1 MVVYRILVVL
11 ARLGRVRE
19 EELERRVLEYV
30 ESIAGPLSILDVAT
44 VARGCRLNRQTAK
57 SILLELALDRR
68 VVAQR
73 LSGRWLFSVAHDI

>member
-1 MVVYRILVVL
+1 MIVCGILVVL

-19 EELERRVLEYV
+19 EELERRVLDYV

-44 VARGCRLNRQTAK
+44 VARGVGLNRQTTK
-57 SILLELALDRR
+57 SILLELALERQI
-68 VVAQR
+68 VAQR